1 MAVKFSATYL
11 KMSTD
16 KYKLSW
22 LELNFIWIGSNI
34 NGNFFKLV
42 GKQVDLNWGR
52 PGSGLTRWINCSS
65 CKVNEVVQLSYF
77 LGLWSWS
84 WEAMYP
90 FFCSTFA
97 CLYYKPTLW
106 HPYLP
111 CETSCTCAG
120 AHWWSR
126 SLSATSACIPACRVA
141 HANPVFVKRRPPQ
154 FGDAIAVPKLYG
166 KYLIFPLLLKMIL
179 ESLHSTSIPQ
189 SIVRFTDHLLLNHN
203 IVLHSRQRVTT

>member
-1 MAVKFSATYL
+1 MVEIIGCSTPFCLTVIWLSELIFCSANKNMVCLNEDRSNYFFEKFILMAVKFSATYL

-90 FFCSTFA
+90 FFCSSFA
-97 CLYYKPTLW
+97 CLY
-106 HPYLP
+106 
-111 CETSCTCAG
+111 
-120 AHWWSR
+120 
-126 SLSATSACIPACRVA
+126 
-141 HANPVFVKRRPPQ
+141 
-154 FGDAIAVPKLYG
+154 
-166 KYLIFPLLLKMIL
+166 
-179 ESLHSTSIPQ
+179 
-189 SIVRFTDHLLLNHN
+189 
-203 IVLHSRQRVTT
+203 